1 MLRSM
6 TGYGRGEIRDEKKS
20 CTVEV
25 RSVNHRYLDVSVRLS
40 KRLGDAE
47 SWVRKQI
54 QDRFSRGRF
63 DVFLNVELRD
73 RPGKTFSAD
82 LTLAEQYVA
91 SLKAIQEKLHL
102 PGTIEVGS
110 LATVRD
116 LFRIEE
122 TEEQINHIQEILA
135 EPMNLAL
142 AALQDMREREGEVL
156 CRQIMDRISS
166 ITETLGEL
174 QNRLPQ
180 VLTDYHSRLRE
191 RVRVL
196 LNGANMDES
205 RLHQE
210 VALLAERSDVAEEMT
225 RLRSHLQQ
233 FHTVIESDQTVGR
246 TLEFL
251 LQEMYREVN
260 TISSKSSDLQISQYV
275 VSIKSDLEKI
285 REQIQNV
292 E

>member
-25 RSVNHRYLDVSVRLS
+25 RSVNHRYLDVSVRFS

-47 SWVRKQI
+47 GWVRKQI
-54 QDRFSRGRF
+54 QDRFARGRF
-63 DVFLNVELRD
+63 EVFLNVELRD
-73 RPGKTFSAD
+73 RPGKSFSAD
-82 LTLAEQYVA
+82 LALAEQYVS
-91 SLKAIQEKLHL
+91 SLKSIQEKLHL
-102 PGTIEVGS
+102 PGTIEIGS
-110 LATVRD
+110 LAMVRD

-122 TEEQINHIQEILA
+122 TEEEINHVQEILA
-135 EPMNLAL
+135 EPMDVAL
-142 AALQDMREREGEVL
+142 NALQDMREKEGEML
-156 CRQIMDRISS
+156 GRQIMDRLSS
-166 ITETLGEL
+166 LTETLGEL
-174 QNRLPQ
+174 QSRLPQ
-180 VLTDYHSRLRE
+180 VLVDYHNRLRE
-191 RVRVL
+191 RVRAL
-196 LNGANMDES
+196 LEGANLDEQ

-210 VALLAERSDVAEEMT
+210 IAFLAERSDVSEEMT
-225 RLRSHLQQ
+225 RLNSHLRQ
-233 FHTVIESDQTVGR
+233 FRELLESDQTVGR

-251 LQEMYREVN
+251 IQEMHREVN

-275 VSIKSDLEKI
+275 VSMKSDLEKI